1 MDFRIVT
8 IEAGRVVF
16 EGRPS
21 EAVYNP
27 IGTVHGGF
35 AATLLDSACGCVV
48 HSMLGEGQSY
58 TTLELKVA
66 YHRPIKAD
74 TGPVYA
80 EGKII
85 SMGRRAAWAEARLTD
100 AAGRLYATA
109 TSSLLICP
117 LLFTFPLLITT
128 SNSIQHLNINPL
140 PPPLSLLLST
150 QFILQCK

>member
-1 MDFRIVT
+1 MTDAAEETAGLRQLRAAFAGAGPGIGRTLDFGIVT

-48 HSMLGEGQSY
+48 HSMLSEGQSY

-80 EGKII
+80 EGKIV
-85 SMGRRAAWAEARLTD
+85 SLGRRAAWAEARLSD

-109 TSSLLICP
+109 TSSLLIM
-117 LLFTFPLLITT
+117 
-128 SNSIQHLNINPL
+128 SA
-140 PPPLSLLLST
+140 
-150 QFILQCK
+150 